1 MIFGLKRRTFS
12 LFTSAI
18 FILALACRFGTPPP
32 FSVATAAPTTGPSPT
47 VAPLVINV
55 HACPVGQPVQGF
67 STPIDARPG
76 GSSRG
81 DNYFLVIGNSG
92 YDVQHYQINL
102 AVDMARKAIN
112 GCTVIE
118 AIATQD
124 LSGINLE
131 FVGLQIDTLS
141 VDGAV
146 AEYTRN
152 GTKLFI
158 TFPRPKAN
166 GEPFTVVVEYHGQSS
181 GWQWYSDGVYVAA
194 QPFGSSSW
202 YPNNKHPFDK
212 ATYGYRITVARPF
225 EVAANGLPQNT
236 IDNGDTRTY
245 VWNSKFPMASSLATI
260 GIGDFDT
267 EAHSGPEGLPIR
279 LYFEKDIPQSTRRQF
294 ADMADVITFYERIYG
309 PYPYESAAAIVHDI
323 DLGFSLGARTLIV
336 FGANFADESLIAHE
350 LAHQWFGDSV
360 GLKRWRDVWLNEGFA
375 TYAAALW
382 AEHSQGSDKFD
393 QEVRGYYAIIAS
405 GGFLFPPPGDP
416 GPENLFSGSVYAR
429 GALTLHALRLAVDD
443 EIFFEIMR
451 TYHARYAGS
460 NANTDDFIAV
470 AEEVRR
476 RQLDDLFDA
485 WLYLKDIPDIPE
497 MDLHLVDFAP

>member
-1 MIFGLKRRTFS
+1 
-12 LFTSAI
+12 
-18 FILALACRFGTPPP
+18 
-32 FSVATAAPTTGPSPT
+32 VA
-47 VAPLVINV
+47 
-55 HACPVGQPVQGF
+55 
-67 STPIDARPG
+67 
-76 GSSRG
+76 
-81 DNYFLVIGNSG
+81 
-92 YDVQHYQINL
+92 
-102 AVDMARKAIN
+102 K
-112 GCTVIE
+112 
-118 AIATQD
+118 
-124 LSGINLE
+124 
-131 FVGLQIDTLS
+131 
-141 VDGAV
+141 
-146 AEYTRN
+146 
-152 GTKLFI
+152 
-158 TFPRPKAN
+158 
-166 GEPFTVVVEYHGQSS
+166 
-181 GWQWYSDGVYVAA
+181 
-194 QPFGSSSW
+194 
-202 YPNNKHPFDK
+202 
-212 ATYGYRITVARPF
+212 PF

-323 DLGFSLGARTLIV
+323 DLRFSLGARTLIV

-393 QEVRGYYAIIAS
+393 QEVRGYYAILAS

-451 TYHARYAGS
+451 TYYARYAGS

-497 MDLHLVDFAP
+497 MDLHRVDFAP